1 MNVLYDSPCLLMF
14 DIFQV
19 LISVGDVNN
28 ESPYFD
34 FDIYYAEIMEN
45 AVVGS
50 GVTSVQA
57 KDQDSNSVVIFYLFL
72 LYLYK

>member
-1 MNVLYDSPCLLMF
+1 MNVLYDSPRLLMF